1 MSITAEKSTSSQNQ
15 PQHEH
20 EFEAA
25 HGLPEQLPAG
35 EHIIWQ
41 GSPDWMTLAVKV
53 MHLRT
58 IAIYFVVMLLW
69 RMGTVYSE
77 TSSAITAL
85 QSIALPLALAL
96 LALGLLAIFAW
107 LTARTAVY
115 TVTNRRVVMRIGI
128 VLSVTFNLPHRMIE
142 SVNIRNF
149 SNGTGDIS
157 LLLAA
162 SDKIAY
168 GNLWPHARPWRL
180 KTTEPM
186 LRAVPQASKVG
197 ALLAAAV
204 QAVPAS
210 VNAAKT
216 TAPHHAAGTTH
227 LQRDDSHSNA
237 ALMA

>member
-1 MSITAEKSTSSQNQ
+1 MSLSAEKLT

-35 EHIIWQ
+35 EKIIWQ
-41 GSPDWMTLAVKV
+41 GSPDWVTLAVKV

-69 RMGTVYSE
+69 RMGTVYGES
-77 TSSAITAL
+77 SSAMAAL

-96 LALGLLAIFAW
+96 VALGLLATFAW

-149 SNGTGDIS
+149 SNRTGDIA

-162 SDKIAY
+162 SNKIAY

-186 LRAVPQASKVG
+186 LRAIPQAAKVG
-197 ALLAAAV
+197 ELLAAAV

-210 VNAAKT
+210 ANAAKT
-216 TAPHHAAGTTH
+216 ATTQHAAGATH
-227 LQRDDSHSNA
+227 PQSNGSHSNS

>member
-1 MSITAEKSTSSQNQ
+1 MSLSADKLISPQNQ

-35 EHIIWQ
+35 EKIIWQ
-41 GSPDWMTLAVKV
+41 GSPDWMTLAVRV

-69 RMGTVYSE
+69 RMGTAYSE
-77 TSSAITAL
+77 TSNATAAL

-96 LALGLLAIFAW
+96 VALALLATFAW

-115 TVTNRRVVMRIGI
+115 TLTNRRVVMRIGI

-149 SNGTGDIS
+149 SNGTGDIA

-162 SDKIAY
+162 SNKIAY

-180 KTTEPM
+180 KKTEPM
-186 LRAVPQASKVG
+186 LRAIPQAAKIG
-197 ALLAAAV
+197 ELLAAAV
-204 QAVPAS
+204 QGVPAA
-210 VNAAKT
+210 VHAGKT
-216 TAPHHAAGTTH
+216 ASTQHAAGSTH
-227 LQRDDSHSNA
+227 LQSKDSHSSSG
-237 ALMA
+237 LMA